1 MKLRKAFLSLVTV
14 SLLLTVSLSIP
25 MSPILVSA
33 APPGGCQPWP
43 ECKGGGG
50 EEPPADP
57 AIAFIAS
64 TGPNNHIVVMNAD
77 GSNQATVLSYN
88 YIKQITM
95 SPDGSAVATQVSVRR
110 GDQYFHDLWRIDI
123 SIVDGEPQGSEPI
136 ELVQDIGHCPAWS
149 PQGDVIAFIRSPGN
163 NNQILTVPADGGDV
177 EAIYTAPDGYRVHY
191 PTWNSDGSKMA
202 FTQGSGGQ
210 GSLIILDLSDG
221 STTSINMPEE
231 NNGIGFL
238 DWART
243 KDVLAFRYV
252 SLSGISYVYTLD
264 LTETSPTPQMLLED
278 GDPDSPSWSPDD
290 TQLVFERT
298 YKNARRVSIYDFST
312 GEIEDLAKGR
322 FPDWTRDISS

>member
-1 MKLRKAFLSLVTV
+1 MKLWRILTSLVIV
-14 SLLLTVSLSIP
+14 SLLLTVTLTSGFVL
-25 MSPILVSA
+25 A
-33 APPGGCQPWP
+33 G
-43 ECKGGGG
+43 KGGGKPDK
-50 EEPPADP
+50 EPPPPADP
-57 AIAFIAS
+57 AIAFIGS

-77 GSNQATVLSYN
+77 GSNQATVFSYN

-95 SPDGSAVATQVSVRR
+95 SPDGSAIAAQVSVQRD
-110 GDQYFHDLWRIDI
+110 GQYFHDLWRIDI

-136 ELVQDIGHCPAWS
+136 ELVQDIGYCPAWS
-149 PQGDVIAFIRSPGN
+149 PQGDVIAFVRSAGS

-177 EAIYTAPDGYRVHY
+177 EAIYTAPEGYRVHY
-191 PTWNSDGSKMA
+191 PTWNSDGSRMA

-210 GSLIILDLSDG
+210 GSLMILDLSDG
-221 STTSINMPEE
+221 STTSINLPE

-252 SLSGISYVYTLD
+252 STGGQQYIYTLD

-278 GDPDSPSWSPDD
+278 GSPDSPSWSPDD

-298 YKNARRVSIYDFST
+298 YKNARRVSVYDFST
-312 GEIEDLAKGR
+312 GEVDYLAKGR
-322 FPDWTRDISS
+322 FPDWSRHVSS